1 MKLECTE
8 IEELTGAYFADQ
20 LTVQERYRVEM
31 HLIACPACAAEL
43 SDFAPLAAA
52 LKQEFD
58 SEEQELTLDARR
70 RESLLSVWNQH
81 VPVQYSDR
89 SKYLTLR
96 RAAVALT
103 AAASVLIASYL
114 GFGSDHQTV
123 QPDTLTL
130 EIAAQPATFVAPA
143 LSSDSTED
151 PDYGMAFTGIPY
163 ADIVRIVR
171 TELPEYGMGST
182 VFASRYR
189 VSPTRAPYIGLPVP
203 RLNYDFDEASL
214 GNK

>member
-8 IEELTGAYFADQ
+8 IEELTGAYLADQ

-31 HLIACPACAAEL
+31 HLNTCPECAAEL

-81 VPVQYSDR
+81 VPVRYSAR
-89 SKYLTLR
+89 SKYRNLR

-103 AAASVLIASYL
+103 AAASVLIAIYL

-123 QPDTLTL
+123 QPDSFTL
-130 EIAAQPATFVAPA
+130 EIAVQPTTVAAPA
-143 LSSDSTED
+143 SSSDFAED

-163 ADIVRIVR
+163 ADIVR
-171 TELPEYGMGST
+171 TDLPEYGMGST

-189 VSPTRAPYIGLPVP
+189 VSPTRAPYVGLPVP
-203 RLNYDFDEASL
+203 RLNYDFDEASI
-214 GNK
+214 GNE